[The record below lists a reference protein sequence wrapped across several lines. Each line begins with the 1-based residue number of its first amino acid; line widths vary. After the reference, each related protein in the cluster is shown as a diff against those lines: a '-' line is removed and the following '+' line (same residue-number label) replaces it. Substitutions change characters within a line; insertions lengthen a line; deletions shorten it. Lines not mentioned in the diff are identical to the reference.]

1 MELGFPYQT
10 STRPKPLLL
19 TVNPSPS
26 AHKVWSSFT
35 PHTGPFLICRCHCRR
50 RGEAASHSTV
60 ERNDSEN
67 SRGRNSLRDKTFTYV
82 FIAYHCKLF
91 LPCDR
96 WPDHQGCQLAFPIKQ
111 QERKDPDGVEQQR
124 NAHCSPSR
132 TYRLPAAGRHSEPDA
147 ALWEKKQLLRCAR
160 AGSSASSFH
169 S

>member
-10 STRPKPLLL
+10 STPPKPLLL

-35 PHTGPFLICRCHCRR
+35 LHAGPLPISRLSLPETGRSGLAFNP
-50 RGEAASHSTV
+50 G
-60 ERNDSEN
+60 N

-96 WPDHQGCQLAFPIKQ
+96 WPDHQGCQVAFPIKQ

-147 ALWEKKQLLRCAR
+147 ALWEKKQLLRCAW